1 MTDMTDTEMLLLFVI
16 LIVALI
22 VTIIIAI
29 ASSRASKKKFDAEWQ
44 RHQDDVK
51 QYQQTQQQFTAFR
64 QEVEAEAEEKRETS
78 RRRYV
83 TKKLKEQILARDN
96 TTCQICGISK
106 QVFDAYAEG
115 LGDYLLLEID
125 HIKPVA
131 SGGRGD
137 DANNLQVLCWRCNR
151 KKTNKRTNNEVSA
164 MIDYGI
170 KYLPLINMDMKGGD
184 NNDSKTNAKA

>member
-1 MTDMTDTEMLLLFVI
+1 MAFCMCSYGQTISHTTNSPRCGDVI
-16 LIVALI
+16 MKKPLAFFSSSNEGQGVLWNFSDIVADGNEKE
-22 VTIIIAI
+22 IIDTGI
-29 ASSRASKKKFDAEWQ
+29 
-44 RHQDDVK
+44 
-51 QYQQTQQQFTAFR
+51 
-64 QEVEAEAEEKRETS
+64 
-78 RRRYV
+78 
-83 TKKLKEQILARDN
+83 KKLKEQILARDN

-184 NNDSKTNAKA
+184 NNDSKTNAKT